1 MGLLKKIGSH
11 LPHLYL
17 NKIGELLTYIRSETP
32 PERYGGQVLVYSLL
46 ISLALTGILFILNLP
61 VTYLLVLFVLG
72 FLLAEVFFYLILV
85 LIADKRAK
93 EIEGYLPDALILISA
108 NLRAGMT
115 VDKAI
120 WSATRPEFGPLEEEM
135 SELGRDVVGGKPF
148 SEALISMGKRIDSS
162 VVKQTIK
169 LIDEGIKSGGELES
183 LLYEIAQDIRAAERL
198 KEEIKANTAM
208 YIIFMF
214 FAAMLAA
221 PLLFGMSIKL
231 IEISGLIQEPIET
244 VPMAQLP
251 GMPVSLMF
259 EKQRIG
265 PDQIFLFYLIEIV
278 IITSFAGLALGLI
291 QEGSEKRGLKYL
303 PALIVIGLATFLLSK
318 NLMGLILF
326 I

>member
-1 MGLLKKIGSH
+1 MLKKIGSH